1 MAAEIFGVQ
10 PGSLAER
17 AGMEKG
23 DRLISINGHDITD
36 VLDFRFFETNTHLT
50 VVFEK
55 ADGRRLEEKI
65 IKSQYGSLGL
75 EFETYLMDKQ
85 RSCRNKCVFCFIDQL
100 PKGMRKTLYF
110 KDDDARL
117 SFLFG
122 NYITLTNI
130 GEDEIDRIIKMH
142 ISPVN
147 ISVHTTN
154 PELRCKMMNN
164 RFAGEKLQ
172 YIEKLAQEGIKINC
186 QLVLCRGINDGDELR
201 RSIED
206 LLKFYPAVESIAA
219 VPAGLTRYRDGLFP
233 LESYDKSSASE
244 VIDIIEEYSNRHFEE
259 YGDRLIYPSDEFFN
273 LSERE
278 MPNEE
283 YYGDMLQLENGVG
296 MSALLK
302 AEFARA
308 VEDREKTENEIN
320 SNRKTIATGIGSY
333 NLIKSLVDL
342 CKTKWHNVNCEV
354 VAVENEFFGEKITTT
369 GLLTGQDIYNKLKG
383 IDNLG
388 QVLISKNC
396 LKSDEDIFLDDL
408 SVDELSQKLQT
419 TVTPIANSGEDLLN
433 AILGC
438 E

>member
-1 MAAEIFGVQ
+1 MVKITGVIPDSIAEIYGIK
-10 PGSLAER
+10 S
-17 AGMEKG
+17 G
-23 DRLISINGHDITD
+23 DELLSVNKNEIND
-36 VLDFRFFETNTHLT
+36 VLDYRFFCTDKKLKLELLR
-50 VVFEK
+50 
-55 ADGRRLEEKI
+55 DGKRKKVKI
-65 IKSQYGSLGL
+65 KKDEYDDLGL
-75 EFETYLMDKQ
+75 EFATYLMDSQ
-85 RSCRNKCVFCFIDQL
+85 RPCQNKCIFCFIDQL
-100 PKGMRKTLYF
+100 PKGMRDTLYF
-110 KDDDARL
+110 KDDDSRL
-117 SFLFG
+117 SFFFG

-172 YIEKLAQEGIKINC
+172 YIEKLAQAGIKINC

-233 LESYDKSSASE
+233 LESHDKSSASE

-396 LKSDEDIFLDDL
+396 LKSNEDIFLDDL

>member
-1 MAAEIFGVQ
+1 MVKITGITPDSIAEIYGIK
-10 PGSLAER
+10 S
-17 AGMEKG
+17 G
-23 DRLISINGHDITD
+23 DELLTVNKNEIND
-36 VLDFRFFETNTHLT
+36 VLDYRFFCT
-50 VVFEK
+50 EK
-55 ADGRRLEEKI
+55 KLKLELLRNGKRKKVKI
-65 IKSQYGSLGL
+65 KKDEYDDLGL
-75 EFETYLMDKQ
+75 EFSTYLMDNQ
-85 RSCRNKCVFCFIDQL
+85 RSCQNKCIFCFIDQL
-100 PKGMRKTLYF
+100 PKGMRDTLYF
-110 KDDDARL
+110 KDDDSRL
-117 SFLFG
+117 SFFFG
-122 NYITLTNI
+122 NYITMTNI
-130 GEDEIDRIIKMH
+130 GEEEIDRIIKMH

-172 YIEKLAQEGIKINC
+172 YIEKLAQAGIKINC

-320 SNRKTIATGIGSY
+320 SNRKTIATGVGSY

-408 SVDELSQKLQT
+408 SVGELSLKLNT

>member
-1 MAAEIFGVQ
+1 MVKITGVIPDSIAEIYGIK
-10 PGSLAER
+10 S
-17 AGMEKG
+17 G
-23 DRLISINGHDITD
+23 DELLTVNKNEIND
-36 VLDFRFFETNTHLT
+36 VLDYRFFCTDKKLKLELLR
-50 VVFEK
+50 
-55 ADGRRLEEKI
+55 DGKRKKVKI
-65 IKSQYGSLGL
+65 KKDEYDDLGL
-75 EFETYLMDKQ
+75 EFATYLMDSQ
-85 RSCRNKCVFCFIDQL
+85 RPCQNKCIFCFIDQL
-100 PKGMRKTLYF
+100 PKGMRDTLYF
-110 KDDDARL
+110 KDDDSRL
-117 SFLFG
+117 SFFFG

-172 YIEKLAQEGIKINC
+172 YIEKLAQAGIKINC

>member
-1 MAAEIFGVQ
+1 MVKITGVIPDSIAEIYGIK
-10 PGSLAER
+10 S
-17 AGMEKG
+17 G
-23 DRLISINGHDITD
+23 DELLSVNKNEIND
-36 VLDFRFFETNTHLT
+36 VLDYRFFCTDKKLKLELLR
-50 VVFEK
+50 
-55 ADGRRLEEKI
+55 DGKRKKVKI
-65 IKSQYGSLGL
+65 KKDEYDDLGL
-75 EFETYLMDKQ
+75 EFATYLMDSQ
-85 RSCRNKCVFCFIDQL
+85 RPCQNKCIFCFIDQL
-100 PKGMRKTLYF
+100 PKGMRDTLYF
-110 KDDDARL
+110 KDDDSRL
-117 SFLFG
+117 SFFFG

-172 YIEKLAQEGIKINC
+172 YIEKLAQAGIKINC

-233 LESYDKSSASE
+233 LERYDKSSASE

>member
-1 MAAEIFGVQ
+1 MVKITGVIPDSIAEIYGIT
-10 PGSLAER
+10 S
-17 AGMEKG
+17 G
-23 DRLISINGHDITD
+23 DELLSVNKNEIND
-36 VLDFRFFETNTHLT
+36 VLDYRFFCTDKKLKLELLR
-50 VVFEK
+50 
-55 ADGRRLEEKI
+55 DGKRKKVKI
-65 IKSQYGSLGL
+65 KKDEYDDLGL
-75 EFETYLMDKQ
+75 EFATYLMDSQ
-85 RSCRNKCVFCFIDQL
+85 RPCQNKCIFCFIDQL
-100 PKGMRKTLYF
+100 PKGMRDTLYF
-110 KDDDARL
+110 KDDDSRL
-117 SFLFG
+117 SFFFG

-172 YIEKLAQEGIKINC
+172 YIEKLAQAGIKINC

-244 VIDIIEEYSNRHFEE
+244 VIDIIEEYSNCHFEE

>member
-1 MAAEIFGVQ
+1 MVKITGVIPDSIAEIYGIK
-10 PGSLAER
+10 S
-17 AGMEKG
+17 G
-23 DRLISINGHDITD
+23 DELLSVNKNEIND
-36 VLDFRFFETNTHLT
+36 VLDYRFFCTDKKLKLELLR
-50 VVFEK
+50 
-55 ADGRRLEEKI
+55 DGKRKKVKI
-65 IKSQYGSLGL
+65 KKDEYDDLGL
-75 EFETYLMDKQ
+75 EFATYLMDSQ
-85 RSCRNKCVFCFIDQL
+85 RPCQNKCIFCFIDQL
-100 PKGMRKTLYF
+100 PKGMRDTLYF
-110 KDDDARL
+110 KDDDSRL
-117 SFLFG
+117 SFFFG

-172 YIEKLAQEGIKINC
+172 YIEKLAQAGIKINC

>member
-1 MAAEIFGVQ
+1 MVKITGVIPDSIAEIYGIK
-10 PGSLAER
+10 S
-17 AGMEKG
+17 G
-23 DRLISINGHDITD
+23 DELLSVNKNEIND
-36 VLDFRFFETNTHLT
+36 VLDYRFFCTDKKLKLELLR
-50 VVFEK
+50 
-55 ADGRRLEEKI
+55 DGKRKKVKI
-65 IKSQYGSLGL
+65 KKDEYDDLGL
-75 EFETYLMDKQ
+75 EFATYLMDSQ
-85 RSCRNKCVFCFIDQL
+85 RPCQNKCIFCFIDQL
-100 PKGMRKTLYF
+100 PKGMRDTLYF
-110 KDDDARL
+110 KDDDSRL
-117 SFLFG
+117 SFFFG

-172 YIEKLAQEGIKINC
+172 YIEKLAQAGIKINC

-244 VIDIIEEYSNRHFEE
+244 VIDIIEEYSNCHFEE

>member
-1 MAAEIFGVQ
+1 MVKITGVIPDSIAEIYGIK
-10 PGSLAER
+10 S
-17 AGMEKG
+17 G
-23 DRLISINGHDITD
+23 DELLSVNKNEIND
-36 VLDFRFFETNTHLT
+36 VLDYRFFCTDKKLKLELLR
-50 VVFEK
+50 
-55 ADGRRLEEKI
+55 DGKRKKVKI
-65 IKSQYGSLGL
+65 KKDEYDDLGL
-75 EFETYLMDKQ
+75 EFATYLMDSQ
-85 RSCRNKCVFCFIDQL
+85 RPCQNKCIFCFIDQL
-100 PKGMRKTLYF
+100 PKGMRDTLYF
-110 KDDDARL
+110 NDDDSRL
-117 SFLFG
+117 SFFFG

-172 YIEKLAQEGIKINC
+172 YIEKLAQAGIKINC

>member
-1 MAAEIFGVQ
+1 MVKITGVIPDSIAEIYGIK
-10 PGSLAER
+10 S
-17 AGMEKG
+17 G
-23 DRLISINGHDITD
+23 DELLSVNKNEIND
-36 VLDFRFFETNTHLT
+36 VLDYRFFCTDKKLKLELLR
-50 VVFEK
+50 
-55 ADGRRLEEKI
+55 DGKRKKVKI
-65 IKSQYGSLGL
+65 KKDEYDDLGL
-75 EFETYLMDKQ
+75 EFATYLMDSQ
-85 RSCRNKCVFCFIDQL
+85 RPCQNKCIFCFIDQL
-100 PKGMRKTLYF
+100 PKGMRDTLYF
-110 KDDDARL
+110 KDDDSRL
-117 SFLFG
+117 SFFFG
-122 NYITLTNI
+122 NYITMTNI
-130 GEDEIDRIIKMH
+130 GEQEIDRIIKMH

-172 YIEKLAQEGIKINC
+172 YIEKLAQAGIKINC

>member
-1 MAAEIFGVQ
+1 
-10 PGSLAER
+10 
-17 AGMEKG
+17 
-23 DRLISINGHDITD
+23 
-36 VLDFRFFETNTHLT
+36 
-50 VVFEK
+50 
-55 ADGRRLEEKI
+55 
-65 IKSQYGSLGL
+65 
-75 EFETYLMDKQ
+75 
-85 RSCRNKCVFCFIDQL
+85 
-100 PKGMRKTLYF
+100 MRDTLYF
-110 KDDDARL
+110 KDDDSRL
-117 SFLFG
+117 SFFFG
-122 NYITLTNI
+122 NYITMTNI
-130 GEDEIDRIIKMH
+130 GEEEIDRIIKMH

-172 YIEKLAQEGIKINC
+172 YIEKLAQAGIKINC

-308 VEDREKTENEIN
+308 VEDCEKTENEIN

>member
-1 MAAEIFGVQ
+1 MVKITGITPDSIAEIYGIK
-10 PGSLAER
+10 S
-17 AGMEKG
+17 G
-23 DRLISINGHDITD
+23 DELLSVNKNEIND
-36 VLDFRFFETNTHLT
+36 VLDYRFFCTDKKLKLELLR
-50 VVFEK
+50 
-55 ADGRRLEEKI
+55 DGKRKKVKI
-65 IKSQYGSLGL
+65 KKDEYDDLGL
-75 EFETYLMDKQ
+75 EFSTYLMDSQ
-85 RSCRNKCVFCFIDQL
+85 RPCQNKCIFCFIDQL
-100 PKGMRKTLYF
+100 PKGMRDTLYF
-110 KDDDARL
+110 KDDDSRL
-117 SFLFG
+117 SFFFG

-172 YIEKLAQEGIKINC
+172 YIEKLAQAGIKINC

-308 VEDREKTENEIN
+308 VEDCEKTENEIN
-320 SNRKTIATGIGSY
+320 SNRKTIATGVGSY

>member
-1 MAAEIFGVQ
+1 MVKITGVIPDSIAEIYGIK
-10 PGSLAER
+10 S
-17 AGMEKG
+17 G
-23 DRLISINGHDITD
+23 DELLSVNKNEIND
-36 VLDFRFFETNTHLT
+36 VLDYRFFCTDKKLKLELLR
-50 VVFEK
+50 
-55 ADGRRLEEKI
+55 DGKRKKVKI
-65 IKSQYGSLGL
+65 KKDEYDDLGL
-75 EFETYLMDKQ
+75 EFATYLMDSQ
-85 RSCRNKCVFCFIDQL
+85 RPCQNKCIFCFIDQL
-100 PKGMRKTLYF
+100 PKGMRDTLYF
-110 KDDDARL
+110 KDDDSRL
-117 SFLFG
+117 SFFFG

-172 YIEKLAQEGIKINC
+172 YIEKLAQAGIKINC

-206 LLKFYPAVESIAA
+206 LLKFYPAGESIAA

-354 VAVENEFFGEKITTT
+354 VAVENKFFGEKITTT

-396 LKSDEDIFLDDL
+396 LKSDEDIFLDDV
-408 SVDELSQKLQT
+408 SVDELSLKLKT
-419 TVTPIANSGEDLLN
+419 TVTPIANSGEELLS
-433 AILGC
+433 AILN
-438 E
+438 

>member
-1 MAAEIFGVQ
+1 MAKITGVIPDSIAEIYGIK
-10 PGSLAER
+10 S
-17 AGMEKG
+17 G
-23 DRLISINGHDITD
+23 DELLSVNKNEIND
-36 VLDFRFFETNTHLT
+36 VLDYRFFCTDKKLKLELLR
-50 VVFEK
+50 
-55 ADGRRLEEKI
+55 DGKRKKVKI
-65 IKSQYGSLGL
+65 KKDEYDDLGL
-75 EFETYLMDKQ
+75 EFATYLMDSQ
-85 RSCRNKCVFCFIDQL
+85 RPCQNKCIFCFIDQL
-100 PKGMRKTLYF
+100 PKGMRDTLYF
-110 KDDDARL
+110 KDDDSRL
-117 SFLFG
+117 SFFFG

-172 YIEKLAQEGIKINC
+172 YIEKLAQAGIKINC

>member
-1 MAAEIFGVQ
+1 MVKITGVIPDSIAEIYGIK
-10 PGSLAER
+10 S
-17 AGMEKG
+17 G
-23 DRLISINGHDITD
+23 DELLSVNKNEIND
-36 VLDFRFFETNTHLT
+36 VLDYRFFCTDKKL
-50 VVFEK
+50 K
-55 ADGRRLEEKI
+55 LELLRNGKRKKVKI
-65 IKSQYGSLGL
+65 KKDEYDDLGL
-75 EFETYLMDKQ
+75 EFATYLMDSQ
-85 RSCRNKCVFCFIDQL
+85 RPCQNKCIFCFIDQL
-100 PKGMRKTLYF
+100 PKGMRDTLYF
-110 KDDDARL
+110 KDDDSRL
-117 SFLFG
+117 SFFFG

-172 YIEKLAQEGIKINC
+172 YIEKLAQAGIKINC